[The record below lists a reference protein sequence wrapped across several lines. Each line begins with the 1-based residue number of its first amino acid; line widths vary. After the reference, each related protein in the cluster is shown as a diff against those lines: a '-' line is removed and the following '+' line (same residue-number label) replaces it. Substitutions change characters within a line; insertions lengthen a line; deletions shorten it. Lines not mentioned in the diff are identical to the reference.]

1 MNRPLD
7 IPRADEAERAL
18 VAAVFV
24 QPAIHDDV
32 AELVDATDFRQP
44 AYAELWRTLERMR
57 ADRIPIDVIAV
68 VNAIKGK
75 PVIPGNAYAWLAE
88 LFTEGGYQVHHAEYY
103 AKLIRNRSIKARLA
117 SVGQDIMQAACDPE
131 LSHDDCMALA
141 EKRLTEVRDAKADS
155 RMVAVRDVYG
165 TAMAELRDR
174 GKGRPAGMPFGF
186 RDVDRIASLRRGQLW
201 ILAARP
207 KKGKSAFALNVA
219 CTTAAT
225 HPVLFCSLEM
235 TRQEI
240 VERIICNY
248 AGINSQA
255 VGNGILTPDQWE
267 RAEDIRTQ
275 LEAWHLFIDDNPSQ
289 RVQHIAAKARRL
301 KRRYRGD
308 GLVIVDY
315 LQLIEPDNSRD
326 NRNEQIAKITRSL
339 KTLAMELE
347 WPIMALSQLNRSA
360 DGERPRLKHLR
371 DSGAIE
377 QDANSVMFIHREH
390 DRPSDGEHDVKA
402 EIIIAAQRGGPA
414 GECELI
420 WQGEHF
426 RFVDCPLAEEWNV
439 SEFAR

>member
-44 AYAELWRTLERMR
+44 AYAELWRTLEHMR

-117 SVGQDIMQAACDPE
+117 AVGQDITQAACDPE

-155 RMVAVRDVYG
+155 RMVAVRDAYG

-174 GKGRPAGMPFGF
+174 GKGKPAGMPFGF

-207 KKGKSAFALNVA
+207 KKGKSAFALNVG

-255 VGNGILTPDQWE
+255 VGTGMLTPDQWE

-275 LEAWHLFIDDNPSQ
+275 LESWHLFIDDNPSQ

-377 QDANSVMFIHREH
+377 QDANSVMFIHRDH

-426 RFVDCPLAEEWNV
+426 RFVDCPLAEEWKV

>member
-44 AYAELWRTLERMR
+44 AYAELWRTLEHMR

-75 PVIPGNAYAWLAE
+75 PVIPDNAYAWLAE

-165 TAMAELRDR
+165 AAMAELRDR

-225 HPVLFCSLEM
+225 NPVLFCSLEM

-240 VERIICNY
+240 MERIICNY

-255 VGNGILTPDQWE
+255 VGTGMLTPDQWE

-275 LEAWHLFIDDNPSQ
+275 LESWHLFIDDNPSQ

-377 QDANSVMFIHREH
+377 QDANSVMFIHR
-390 DRPSDGEHDVKA
+390 DRDMPSDGEHDVKA

-426 RFVDCPLAEEWNV
+426 RFKDCPLAEEWKV